1 MHELGSFDFKMF
13 ESTSIYL
20 CLIYLLLAKLVF
32 LDGFGYGIGMASNEI
47 WSLKVGDR
55 TKEVSAI
62 KPFYQ

>member
-20 CLIYLLLAKLVF
+20 CLIYLLLGSCS
-32 LDGFGYGIGMASNEI
+32 LDGFGYGIGIASKEI

-55 TKEVSAI
+55 TKDVSAI
-62 KPFYQ
+62 IPFYP